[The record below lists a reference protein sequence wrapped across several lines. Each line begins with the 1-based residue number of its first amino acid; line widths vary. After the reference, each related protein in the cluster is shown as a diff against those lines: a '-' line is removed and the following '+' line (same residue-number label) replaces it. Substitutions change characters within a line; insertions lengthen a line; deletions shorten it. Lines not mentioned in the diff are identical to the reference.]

1 MPQHETKQ
9 QENKPKPEK
18 LSLQAPIGF
27 KEKLPEKIS
36 TLESV
41 LRIALHPFFLIG
53 GGMIAIYLLYK
64 AWQSGAFDS
73 KEAKLNGVDSD
84 IRQEIK
90 DLKKEN
96 KKLRKQ
102 IVLLSKNSYSQS
114 GNEKNLPNI
123 KRKKVSTLFLN

>member
-1 MPQHETKQ
+1 
-9 QENKPKPEK
+9 
-18 LSLQAPIGF
+18 
-27 KEKLPEKIS
+27 
-36 TLESV
+36 
-41 LRIALHPFFLIG
+41 
-53 GGMIAIYLLYK
+53 MIAIYLLYK